1 MQSIAVATFL
11 SVGLTLVSVASS
23 AATCQAMSGS
33 SAPVLVELYT
43 SEGCSSCPPA
53 DHWLSSLKGRNDVIP
68 LAYHVDYW
76 DSASWRDRFA
86 QPAFSQ
92 RQDASRRTT
101 GARFSYT
108 PQVVVDGR
116 DAPER
121 PFPELKALGGKAS
134 PPVSLKLVRNADEL
148 ELTVLSVTNFS
159 SNTKGFVA
167 VVDDGL
173 TSNVKGGENRGATL
187 RHDAVV
193 RELVPWSA
201 AGASQTIRVM
211 STSVPEAGATRHWVA
226 FALDDS
232 GKPVQAVSL
241 RCQ

>member
-1 MQSIAVATFL
+1 MRSTPPAALLGL
-11 SVGLTLVSVASS
+11 SLALLGAAAS
-23 AATCQAMSGS
+23 AATCQAVSGPS
-33 SAPVLVELYT
+33 VPTVVELYT

-53 DHWLSSLKGRNDVIP
+53 DHWLSSLKDRDDVIA

-108 PQVVVDGR
+108 PQVVVDGK
-116 DAPER
+116 DAPDR
-121 PFPELKALGGKAS
+121 PFPELGSVHGKAS
-134 PPVSLKLVRNADEL
+134 TPVSLKLVRGADDV
-148 ELTVLSVTNFS
+148 ELTVSTGS
-159 SNTKGFVA
+159 SGTPAKGFVA

-173 TSNVKGGENRGATL
+173 TSHVKGGENRGATL
-187 RHDAVV
+187 HHDAVV
-193 RELVPWSA
+193 REYVSWSA
-201 AGASQTIRVM
+201 AESSQTLRVTPTTAPEPG
-211 STSVPEAGATRHWVA
+211 TSRHWVA
-226 FALDDS
+226 VAVDDL

-241 RCQ
+241 RCR

>member
-1 MQSIAVATFL
+1 MRSTAVATFL
-11 SVGLTLVSVASS
+11 STALALVSVASS
-23 AATCQAMSGS
+23 AATCQAVSGA
-33 SAPVLVELYT
+33 SAPTLVELYT

-53 DHWLSSLKGRNDVIP
+53 DHWLSSLKDRSDVIP
-68 LAYHVDYW
+68 LVYHVDYW

-92 RQDASRRTT
+92 RQDVSRRTT

-121 PFPELKALGGKAS
+121 PFPELRALGGKAS
-134 PPVSLKLVRNADEL
+134 PPVSLKLVRNADEI
-148 ELTVLSVTNFS
+148 ELTVSSVANGS
-159 SNTKGFVA
+159 SNAKGFVA

-173 TSNVKGGENRGATL
+173 TSHVKGGENRGATL
-187 RHDAVV
+187 HHDAVV
-193 RELVPWSA
+193 RELVTWSA
-201 AGASQTIRVM
+201 AGASQTVRV
-211 STSVPEAGATRHWVA
+211 TPTTVPEAGATRHWVA
-226 FALDDS
+226 VALDES

-241 RCQ
+241 KCQ